1 MSEVEEKKTRARK
14 ETSVMFEIVDEN
26 GVAMAIKPEQVKILA
41 TYQKITEEIFDIAV
55 NHPNRVI
62 VKF

>member
-1 MSEVEEKKTRARK
+1 M
-14 ETSVMFEIVDEN
+14 DEN
-26 GVAMAIKPEQVKILA
+26 GVAIKIKPDQVKILA